1 MYKVNNNSVEIP
13 KKTISELQKEIL
25 AFTVL
30 LKDFNI
36 TFSDL
41 TNSSPKKQ
49 EVRQEAKKLAETINT
64 NNSLKTSFLEKKKL
78 PIKQIRNL
86 DSSSKVIL
94 SKYNKYVTALTL
106 IYSGKFTLLHEYIS
120 R

>member
-1 MYKVNNNSVEIP
+1 MNKVNNNSVEMP
-13 KKTISELQKEIL
+13 QQTISELQKEIS

-30 LKDFNI
+30 IKDYNI

-41 TNSSPKKQ
+41 TNSSPDKPEILQ
-49 EVRQEAKKLAETINT
+49 NAKRLAEIINT
-64 NNSLKTSFLEKKKL
+64 NNNLKTSFLEKKKL
-78 PIKQIRNL
+78 PIKQLRNL